1 VDEFVVVIM
10 GDEVCVEEAD
20 VMGLFPRMDLSRRGF
35 VMTSL
40 ATGFALSVTPAKATI
55 TTKDDLKSEII
66 VYPQADHGFN
76 ADYRE
81 SYKTDAAAEGWKRA
95 LTWFKANG
103 VG

>member
-10 GDEVCVEEAD
+10 GDEMRVEEAD
-20 VMGLFPRMDLSRRGF
+20 VMGLFARMDLSRRGF

-55 TTKDDLKSEII
+55 ATKDGLKSEII
-66 VYPQADHGFN
+66 AYPQTDHGFN

-81 SYKTDAAAEGWKRA
+81 SYNTDAAAGGRKRA
-95 LTWFKANG
+95 LAWFNANG